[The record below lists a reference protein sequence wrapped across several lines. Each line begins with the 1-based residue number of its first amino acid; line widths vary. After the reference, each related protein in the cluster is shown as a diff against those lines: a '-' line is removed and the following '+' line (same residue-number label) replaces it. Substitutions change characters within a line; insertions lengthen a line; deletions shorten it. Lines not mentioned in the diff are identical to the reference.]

1 MGISNTQYR
10 DIMFQY
16 DQTRMNNQRILDK
29 RYETLFAEIPELE
42 QIQHDIMDL
51 SLTQARKELFQT
63 EPDPKS
69 EAEYSAKREALL
81 SRKKALLLHHGYP
94 EDYLQSIYTCP
105 DCKDTGYQNN
115 EPCHCLKNAEI
126 KALYESSNLMD
137 ILNHENFDTFDD
149 SYYDDT
155 IVNEN
160 LSLTARQNIRK
171 VKTVCLDYIKHFD
184 DSYDNLIFYGST
196 GVGKTFLTHCIA
208 KELLESAHSVIYFTS
223 FDLFEVLS
231 TATFGKRYAEDEVL
245 QQHSAIFDC
254 DLLIIDDLGTEMTN
268 TFVASQLF
276 LCINERLMN
285 KKSTIISTNLSLE
298 SLRDLYSER
307 VFSRISSNFKMRKL
321 IGKDIR
327 LMKKLGEQG

>member
-1 MGISNTQYR
+1 MALTNTQYDTIIREYNKKQLQNRR
-10 DIMFQY
+10 DQEA
-16 DQTRMNNQRILDK
+16 RIAL
-29 RYETLFAEIPELE
+29 AEKELPELS
-42 QIQHDIMDL
+42 QINGEIASLSMKCARRLLEGEAASIDDL
-51 SLTQARKELFQT
+51 KT
-63 EPDPKS
+63 EI
-69 EAEYSAKREALL
+69 AAYGIHR
-81 SRKKALLLHHGYP
+81 KALLKNAGFP
-94 EDYLQSIYTCP
+94 EDFLEMHYSCP

-231 TATFGKRYAEDEVL
+231 TATFGKKYAEDEVL

>member
-105 DCKDTGYQNN
+105 DCKDTGYIGN
-115 EPCHCLKNAEI
+115 EKCHCFRQAAINL
-126 KALYESSNLMD
+126 LYTQSNLTS
-137 ILNHENFDTFDD
+137 ILETENFDHFCFHYYPETMKDRVTGRNARENIQKIVDECLHFVQNFDM
-149 SYYDDT
+149 
-155 IVNEN
+155 E
-160 LSLTARQNIRK
+160 
-171 VKTVCLDYIKHFD
+171 H
-184 DSYDNLIFYGST
+184 DNLLFYGAT

-231 TATFGKRYAEDEVL
+231 TATFGKKYAEDKVL